1 LADALDVARQEI
13 ARYQRLTD
21 RRLLVAIVVLG
32 ALVGGIWPV
41 AQDRGVHPDQGL
53 YAIQTEEGSP
63 VAAVVDSDPSL
74 VHAGE
79 GRAPDVIVSGNRIVW
94 SPDSDRSEAAA
105 DRLETAAQAYMDE
118 VSYNETGNA
127 VTLIKRRGIEPA

>member
-1 LADALDVARQEI
+1 MADALDVARQEI

-53 YAIQTEEGSP
+53 YA
-63 VAAVVDSDPSL
+63 V
-74 VHAGE
+74 
-79 GRAPDVIVSGNRIVW
+79 
-94 SPDSDRSEAAA
+94 
-105 DRLETAAQAYMDE
+105 
-118 VSYNETGNA
+118 
-127 VTLIKRRGIEPA
+127 